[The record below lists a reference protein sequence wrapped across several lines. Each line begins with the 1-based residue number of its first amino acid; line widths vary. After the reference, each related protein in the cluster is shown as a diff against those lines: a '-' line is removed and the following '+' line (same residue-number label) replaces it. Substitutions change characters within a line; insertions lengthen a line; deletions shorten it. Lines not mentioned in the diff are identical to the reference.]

1 MRNREEIG
9 IIGVNPQSNDPLNFG
24 VTVSL
29 SKESIKN
36 NMIMGLSV
44 TVEGK
49 RQFEIEDK
57 SFMDPSGSFYMA
69 NVEIVD
75 DREENMSHEQMKA
88 AERLSSKIP
97 SLVKKW
103 KELVLAKGM
112 RKELNGLMEVRIKV
126 QDFYLCCYS
135 ISNNLKFHRFK
146 ECWSNAILHEKS
158 SIMGWYFGKSITRS
172 ESMS

>member
-1 MRNREEIG
+1 MDYAVRNREEIG

-103 KELVLAKGM
+103 KELVQEKGM
-112 RKELNGLMEVRIKV
+112 RKELNRLME
-126 QDFYLCCYS
+126 Y
-135 ISNNLKFHRFK
+135 
-146 ECWSNAILHEKS
+146 
-158 SIMGWYFGKSITRS
+158 
-172 ESMS
+172 